1 MVSSARSAEP
11 SQPASY
17 AEYVFQVAGAL
28 LTGPVT
34 PGTKAAVYGL
44 LAKQPGLTAAEKI
57 TDPLGR
63 VGTAIGNGSMGYLV
77 INPATADVLDLT
89 SAPVRPGATIPAT
102 QFGTQAYLSLNWT
115 NRLP

>member
-1 MVSSARSAEP
+1 
-11 SQPASY
+11 
-17 AEYVFQVAGAL
+17 VAGAL

-44 LAKQPGLTAAEKI
+44 LARQPGLTVAKKV

-63 VGTAIGNGSMGYLV
+63 AGVAVGNDSVGYLV

-89 SAPVRPGATIPAT
+89 SAPVRSGATIPST
-102 QFGTQAYLSLNWT
+102 GFGTEAYLALKWT